1 MKSIPDPREFALP
14 PNARGVDAHPELREV
29 PVLSEPVLLP
39 PAPQPPDGVPA
50 SVLVVDDTPSKLQA
64 IVAMLTRMGLAVT
77 TARSGRD
84 ALRLLLKQDFA
95 VILLDVRMPIMDGF
109 ETATLIHGRPRSS
122 HTPVIFITAE
132 ASTDTERYHGYTMGA
147 VDYIFSP
154 IVPEVL
160 CAKVRVFVDL
170 FYTQRRLMLQT
181 QALQES
187 RQLLRQLASHQEK
200 IKEEERKRI
209 AREIHD
215 ELGQN
220 LLALRIDASLLHERT
235 LGSHPKLN
243 GKAKYALDHIDA
255 TIKSVRAIIND
266 LRPPVLDLGL
276 QAAIEWQVE
285 EFRRRS
291 GIACQLNVCTE
302 DFDRALDEHTATA
315 MFRILQESLTN
326 VLRHARAGNVV
337 VTLGCCSSRLTMEIA
352 DNGVG
357 FAADERNK
365 RKSFGLQGME
375 ERLRALSGNLNI
387 HSAPGQG
394 TKVTVSVPVSGADSP
409 D

>member
-1 MKSIPDPREFALP
+1 MKPGSRFISQREPAVLPASTGAGQKHEVPALREPALP
-14 PNARGVDAHPELREV
+14 TV
-29 PVLSEPVLLP
+29 SS
-39 PAPQPPDGVPA
+39 PPDGQPA
-50 SVLVVDDTPSKLQA
+50 AVLVVDDNPGKLKA
-64 IVAMLTRMGLAVT
+64 IVAMLTRMGLDVT
-77 TARSGRD
+77 TAGSGRD

-95 VILLDVRMPIMDGF
+95 VILLDVRMPVMDGF

-132 ASTDTERYHGYTMGA
+132 ASTDSERYRGYTMGA

-160 CAKVRVFVDL
+160 CAKVKVFVDL
-170 FYTQRRLMLQT
+170 YYTQRRLVMQT

-235 LGSHPKLN
+235 LKSHPRLN
-243 GKAKYALDHIDA
+243 KKVKMALDHIDT

-266 LRPPVLDLGL
+266 LRPLVLDLGL

-285 EFRRRS
+285 QFQRLS
-291 GIACQLNVCTE
+291 GIPCQLAVE
-302 DFDRALDEHTATA
+302 SAEFDHGLDEYTATA
-315 MFRILQESLTN
+315 LFRILQESLTN
-326 VLRHARAGNVV
+326 ILRHSRASAVKVV
-337 VTLGCCSSRLTMEIA
+337 LSRSGAQLSMVVS

-357 FAADERNK
+357 FVPSTR
-365 RKSFGLQGME
+365 RKQSFGLQGIE
-375 ERLRALSGNLNI
+375 ERLRMLEGSI
-387 HSAPGQG
+387 KIDSTPGRG
-394 TKVTVSVPVSGADSP
+394 TRLAVSVPVAGADIP
-409 D
+409 GP